1 MSAEEP
7 PLQLPK
13 VAGVRRVMSN
23 VGVLLGGRV
32 VNAPLSLLH
41 IWMATHFLGS
51 YGFGLIAMMYAF
63 ARTMGDLVD
72 FQSWQTVLKYGL
84 RPLTDGDR
92 KGFQRVIA
100 FSFLLDGLG
109 GMLGFCGGLF
119 ISIFAMKMLG
129 WPPEIHQTGTIF
141 CLSILFMASATPTG
155 LLRIFNRYDLISIQ
169 GVVAT
174 LVRVVGT
181 FFLAVK
187 GASVPALAFV
197 WMFAEFAAWATLVF
211 MAVRELIR
219 RDLMRG
225 LTKELRDLIPDL
237 LNGHFFRT
245 HLGIRR
251 FALSTNLNS
260 ALALTFGHIGTLV
273 VGAFVGPAGAG
284 YYRVASQIA
293 AGIAK
298 PAALIQTTVYP
309 EMARLWRD
317 RATTK
322 LYRLTIQV
330 ALTAGG
336 IGTVLLAV
344 TLLAG
349 RPLLQLYIGP
359 TGATQTMP
367 VTLWLLAAE
376 VVAVWGLPLEP
387 LLFTT
392 DRSGAATSAR
402 FLDFL
407 VFFPGLVLVVRRYGL
422 DGVGPITLCGVM
434 LLIGLQLLLV
444 LRKPSLRTISQP

>member
-1 MSAEEP
+1 
-7 PLQLPK
+7 
-13 VAGVRRVMSN
+13 
-23 VGVLLGGRV
+23 
-32 VNAPLSLLH
+32 
-41 IWMATHFLGS
+41 
-51 YGFGLIAMMYAF
+51 
-63 ARTMGDLVD
+63 
-72 FQSWQTVLKYGL
+72 
-84 RPLTDGDR
+84 
-92 KGFQRVIA
+92 
-100 FSFLLDGLG
+100 
-109 GMLGFCGGLF
+109 
-119 ISIFAMKMLG
+119 
-129 WPPEIHQTGTIF
+129 
-141 CLSILFMASATPTG
+141 
-155 LLRIFNRYDLISIQ
+155 
-169 GVVAT
+169 
-174 LVRVVGT
+174 
-181 FFLAVK
+181 
-187 GASVPALAFV
+187 
-197 WMFAEFAAWATLVF
+197 
-211 MAVRELIR
+211 
-219 RDLMRG
+219 
-225 LTKELRDLIPDL
+225 
-237 LNGHFFRT
+237 
-245 HLGIRR
+245 
-251 FALSTNLNS
+251 
-260 ALALTFGHIGTLV
+260 
-273 VGAFVGPAGAG
+273 FVGPAGAG

-293 AGIAK
+293 AGIDK

-330 ALTAGG
+330 ALAAGG

-444 LRKPSLRTISQP
+444 LRKPSLRTISRP